1 MSSAPPLPTL
11 HTTQPDAGSEAATL
25 RTLHHFHLGDPS
37 VDRETLT
44 IDSEYLPALLSPF
57 RDVSKIRY
65 DYPLILFSRHSPY
78 CDQHAQPLS
87 SFLKEHLDSFA
98 PSENSARILKDNL
111 DRLEYAIRRQLS
123 GLQGPQPLLPIMQ
136 QASLELAAHLSLSEE
151 NSATLQH
158 DLEQMAEGIQQ
169 QDQLLPYDRYTT
181 IHLMI
186 HLVHGRS
193 EARWDQFEQRLQKL
207 NRQLNRLIDIER
219 HKQGGGA
226 ESTGRSIGSGASHF
240 NTDRLSSLI
249 SKTSGTVAMSEQRRN
264 RIEKAST
271 TINGFVRSPIQVRFI
286 HGGDF
291 NGPWDE
297 HPDHFETIVDRDPCS
312 KATTLFDQQACE
324 LAELFAACRI
334 ARLEIDNHYDPVVHD
349 PWFENFGWE
358 AFSEEEL
365 LLVPAIVALESS
377 VRLASEG
384 MSSLSRLLNSGRP
397 IQVLSRVKG
406 HSNPAA
412 AEGDSPFRDFRL
424 ELGYLA
430 TAHRQCY
437 VSQTSA
443 ARYRHLMQG
452 FLEATEIPRAGI
464 HLINTGIQD
473 EIIYQETDPH
483 LVDNKIPQ
491 STLSPSSGGIHL
503 VTKARKQFLM
513 DPWMVSG
520 AALEGRVHPF
530 FRINPSRGDT
540 FAERMDFSINPQAH
554 QDWAIHPFSYRDDQ
568 GEMVHTELPFT
579 FADYALLIPQ
589 LRNHFRQIPGDFE
602 SDKLTPIADYLNQSN
617 SDAFSLVPFVWA
629 VNGENELHKV
639 VVSRELVLACKD
651 RLNYWHTLQELSGV
665 RNPHAEEAAN
675 EATLAMEA
683 KSNSEI
689 AALKAAHEAEIA
701 ELQHNASAEVM
712 GKLAQVLMGMELSQ
726 GISTPATTAAPAAAE
741 IADEEPEP
749 VEETPAE
756 EIAPEPEVEMTE
768 DPWIESMLCTTCN
781 DCLTINP
788 QMFVY
793 NEDKQAYITDP
804 GLGTYAQ
811 LVEAAEICPSRCIHP
826 GVPLN
831 PNEPDLEELI
841 ERAAPFNQG

>member
-11 HTTQPDAGSEAATL
+11 HTTQPDAGGEAATL

-78 CDQHAQPLS
+78 CEQHAQPLA

-98 PSENSARILKDNL
+98 PGENSARILKDNL
-111 DRLEYAIRRQLS
+111 DWLEYAIRRQLA

-136 QASLELAAHLSLSEE
+136 HASTELTTHLSLSDE
-151 NSATLQH
+151 NSATLQR

-193 EARWDQFEQRLQKL
+193 EARWDRFEEELQNL
-207 NRQLNRLIDIER
+207 NRRLHRLIDIER
-219 HKQGGGA
+219 HKQGEGA

-249 SKTSGTVAMSEQRRN
+249 SKRSGTVAMSEQRRN
-264 RIEKAST
+264 RIEKAAT
-271 TINGFVRSPIQVRFI
+271 VINGFVRSPIQVRFI
-286 HGGDF
+286 HAGDF
-291 NGPWDE
+291 DGPWDE

-312 KATTLFDQQACE
+312 KASALFDQQAHE

-349 PWFENFGWE
+349 PWFDNFGWE

-377 VRLASEG
+377 LRLASEG
-384 MSSLSRLLNSGRP
+384 MSALSRLLNSGRP

-483 LVDNKIPQ
+483 LVDDK
-491 STLSPSSGGIHL
+491 

-568 GEMVHTELPFT
+568 GEMVHTELAFT

-602 SDKLTPIADYLNQSN
+602 SDKLTPIADYLNQSS
-617 SDAFSLVPFVWA
+617 SDTFSLVPFVWA

-675 EATLAMEA
+675 EATLAVQA

-689 AALKAAHEAEIA
+689 AELKAAHEAEIA
-701 ELQHNASAEVM
+701 ELQRNTTTEVM
-712 GKLAQVLMGMELSQ
+712 GKLAQVLMGMDLSQ
-726 GISTPATTAAPAAAE
+726 GISAPTATATSAAIKAAAE
-741 IADEEPEP
+741 TAAGEPEP
-749 VEETPAE
+749 AEEETPTE
-756 EIAPEPEVEMTE
+756 EAAPEPEVEMTE

-804 GLGTYAQ
+804 ALGTYAQ

-826 GVPLN
+826 GMPLN
-831 PNEPDLEELI
+831 KSEPDLEELI
-841 ERAAPFNQG
+841 ERATPFNQ